1 MVGRAGRSD
10 AAFCAVVRPSLPY
23 RCRNVSCG
31 VLKDRIMVNGGAKK
45 RTESASRVIWVS
57 PQSIYKAFLDSGS
70 NRIVAT
76 IGGNEMPNPRVRC
89 ARGEDLSNV
98 FFIYRSRSS
107 RVRQDIGAR
116 RCCSLGNFPKC
127 ETPGSTPSSGPG
139 TKRPSMLTLL
149 FDRV

>member
-76 IGGNEMPNPRVRC
+76 IGGNEMPNPRVRPLTSRGFVYPRQDGGKSLLDL
-89 ARGEDLSNV
+89 ATQLRMSEHVEFVLADRGEGTCSHV
-98 FFIYRSRSS
+98 R
-107 RVRQDIGAR
+107 RVE
-116 RCCSLGNFPKC
+116 P
-127 ETPGSTPSSGPG
+127 
-139 TKRPSMLTLL
+139 RP
-149 FDRV
+149 